1 MDGPARVITRGRL
14 DILIGTVLLAGAL
27 VALCFPVYLDSYDRW
42 GIQITCGTGYHSQLL
57 QATIADQ
64 QPAQQSRP
72 ATNYVDHCKSAVLHR
87 RVCVLPAAG
96 LGAVL
101 LIPELVAWARG
112 RSRSSAEP
120 THAGPADLA
129 ESEFHEAAVP
139 DRRYRSHRPPPH
151 DTTL

>member
-27 VALCFPVYLDSYDRW
+27 VALGFPVYLDSYDRW
-42 GIQITCGTGYHSQLL
+42 GIQIKCGTGYHSQLL

-64 QPAQQSRP
+64 QPAQQSGP
-72 ATNYVDHCKSAVLHR
+72 ADYVDHCKSAVQHR
-87 RVCVLPAAG
+87 RVWVLPVAG

-101 LIPELVAWARG
+101 LIPELVTWARG
-112 RSRSSAEP
+112 GSRSSGEL
-120 THAGPADLA
+120 TSAGPADLTGA
-129 ESEFHEAAVP
+129 EFHEAALL